1 MPESLLG
8 ETPYRPGTSMLNKCV
23 QQNETET
30 TSGLI
35 HRTLEVHLLKQ
46 VSTLEPLE
54 IGHTFKTTAITW
66 GEGSDTGGETLV
78 GKHGNRLNKRGWR

>member
-8 ETPYRPGTSMLNKCV
+8 EIPYRPGTSMLNKRV

-46 VSTLEPLE
+46 VSILEPLE
-54 IGHTFKTTAITW
+54 IRHTFKTTAKTW
-66 GEGSDTGGETLV
+66 GEGSDTGGRQWL
-78 GKHGNRLNKRGWR
+78 GNMGTD